1 MLDKQ
6 IPKPRTAA
14 DLGFSPAQAS
24 SETPP
29 RPHRLKVK
37 TRTKESHVFLTLPY
51 LAWMCLQKSSFLW
64 HIREL
69 AKIKAIRRDLGDT
82 VDVLHQ
88 STCYAADL
96 KVASQQG
103 TTVSTESKHIK
114 AHQSTPPLAHLAA
127 CTTNHGFLRIPLSRT
142 F

>member
-29 RPHRLKVK
+29 RPHRLKGQNEYQGI
-37 TRTKESHVFLTLPY
+37 TRVSNLTIP
-51 LAWMCLQKSSFLW
+51 CLDVAQKSSFLW

-88 STCYAADL
+88 STRYAADL

-114 AHQSTPPLAHLAA
+114 APHPWRTWQPARQ
-127 CTTNHGFLRIPLSRT
+127 TTDFYGFH
-142 F
+142 